1 MASIKDVARRANVST
16 STVSHVINGTR
27 FVSDEVKKKVND
39 AMEELNY
46 VPNVLAL
53 SLRTKCTKTIGVILP
68 VSNDENSNIFIMKIL
83 LGADS
88 VFSKNG
94 YTVIISNT
102 HDIIAEEQSAV
113 YNMITRQIDG
123 LLIVPTDGNHQF
135 MNEIMEKKSCVFID
149 RIPSDLPEADYVV
162 SQSEEG
168 MKEAMLAMIG
178 RGYRR
183 TGILCAPRGKFG
195 NSELRLKGCL
205 AAMEESGL
213 IIDENLICECES
225 SVEDGYKK
233 AKYLIETQNIDSI
246 ITVSN
251 IMGMGVVKCLKEKGM
266 KIPQELGLTIFD
278 DYAWNDIYTPGIC
291 AVRQNPLEIGRRG
304 AELLLQKMA
313 AKESENWTPQQI
325 LLPTELMIRESWK

>member
-88 VFSKNG
+88 VFSKHG

-102 HDIIAEEQSAV
+102 HDIITEEQNAV
-113 YNMITRQIDG
+113 HNMLTRQIDG
-123 LLIVPTDGNHQF
+123 LFIVPTDGDHQF

-162 SQSEEG
+162 SQLEEG
-168 MKEAMLAMIG
+168 MKEAMLAMID

-183 TGILCAPRGKFG
+183 IGILCAPRGEFG
-195 NSELRLKGCL
+195 NSEFRLKGCL
-205 AAMEESGL
+205 AALEERGL
-213 IIDENLICECES
+213 SVDETLICECES
-225 SVEDGYKK
+225 SVEDGYEKS
-233 AKYLIETQNIDSI
+233 KYLIETQNIDSI

-251 IMGMGVVKCLKEKGM
+251 IMGMGVVKCVKEKGI
-266 KIPQELGLTIFD
+266 KIPQELGITIFD
-278 DYAWNDIYTPGIC
+278 DYAWNDIYVPGIC
-291 AVRQNPLEIGRRG
+291 TVRQNPLEIGRRG

-313 AKESENWTPQQI
+313 VKETENWMPQKI
-325 LLPTELMIRESWK
+325 LLSTELMVRESWK